1 MNHIAPRLY
10 PQKPRR
16 TGAGI
21 ESQRTAW
28 LPMIAKAFLLFPL
41 AIVCLVPSA
50 RSQEPVFEILFLDGR
65 IEKTT
70 QVQVNASRIGYASAK
85 GLAEVDAKDLLS
97 IRATQKQRA
106 IPQQVLRTID
116 GSEIAVR
123 EVTGKNDLWS
133 LSTEYGKVDLGKGQA
148 AWLRFRPLQGNEP
161 NLWKDYLESKSDS
174 DTLVISRGEGNL
186 DRAQGMILE
195 LSPSVVKFDF
205 DGQALE
211 APIAKLLG
219 VIWLRNSNQRVE
231 PSVRVD
237 LADGSRWQASD
248 VRWNSTSAS
257 LQLKTLAGTTNEF
270 ASDSLV
276 ELDFS
281 IANLKWL
288 SLSSPIA
295 AQAASRPLGKQSFAA
310 RETAFKPKFVFR
322 RENAGPHE
330 ADLLFTTPGEIT
342 FRVPTAVSKFSSQ
355 IVRATTGDV
364 RSELSIEVWENDQ
377 LLQEKRLGVDDDEV
391 SILCEVHPEKRLRLV
406 TKSSSTL
413 MVGSEV
419 KWLQPRF
426 LR

>member
-16 TGAGI
+16 TARRGI

-205 DGQALE
+205 DGQASRRRS
-211 APIAKLLG
+211 PSYWGLL
-219 VIWLRNSNQRVE
+219 
-231 PSVRVD
+231 
-237 LADGSRWQASD
+237 
-248 VRWNSTSAS
+248 
-257 LQLKTLAGTTNEF
+257 
-270 ASDSLV
+270 
-276 ELDFS
+276 
-281 IANLKWL
+281 
-288 SLSSPIA
+288 A
-295 AQAASRPLGKQSFAA
+295 AQQQS
-310 RETAFKPKFVFR
+310 E
-322 RENAGPHE
+322 G
-330 ADLLFTTPGEIT
+330 
-342 FRVPTAVSKFSSQ
+342 
-355 IVRATTGDV
+355 
-364 RSELSIEVWENDQ
+364 
-377 LLQEKRLGVDDDEV
+377 
-391 SILCEVHPEKRLRLV
+391 
-406 TKSSSTL
+406 
-413 MVGSEV
+413 
-419 KWLQPRF
+419 
-426 LR
+426 